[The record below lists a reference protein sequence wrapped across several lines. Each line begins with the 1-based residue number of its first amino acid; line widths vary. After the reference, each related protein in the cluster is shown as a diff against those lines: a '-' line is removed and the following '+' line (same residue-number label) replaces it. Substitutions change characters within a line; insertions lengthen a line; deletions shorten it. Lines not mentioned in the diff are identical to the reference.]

1 MERWAGIAAIVSGL
15 AWAIALPLVATAASD
30 DPVGLGYDDYNRVLT
45 LPLVLLVLTLAGLRR
60 LQKGRLSLWGRRGAA
75 AAVIGAGLLVLGNVI
90 EFWAVL
96 FSDDAVFAIAN
107 DRGLDE
113 WPGSTIGW
121 LTFLVGSFLLF
132 AGGVVFGVAS
142 RAAGILPGWAGLV
155 IAATA
160 PLLLAAFA
168 TWSSSFFFTVGFAA
182 LLGLGWVALG
192 GLLLAAIPVQKHEE
206 RPRGPLL
213 GQSEPKG

>member
-60 LQKGRLSLWGRRGAA
+60 LQRGRLSPWGRRGAA
-75 AAVIGAGLLVLGNVI
+75 VALLGAGLLVIGNVI

-96 FSDDAVFAIAN
+96 SSDDAVFAIAD

-121 LTFLVGSFLLF
+121 LTFLVGLCLLF
-132 AGGVVFGVAS
+132 AGGVVFGFAS
-142 RAAGILPGWAGLV
+142 RAARILPGWAGLV

-168 TWSSSFFFTVGFAA
+168 TWSSSFFFTVVFAA
-182 LLGLGWVALG
+182 LLGLGWIALG
-192 GLLLAAIPVQKHEE
+192 GLLLAAIPVQKREE
-206 RPRGPLL
+206 RPRRPLL
-213 GQSEPKG
+213 GQSKPEG

>member
-1 MERWAGIAAIVSGL
+1 MERWSGIAAIVTGL
-15 AWAIALPLVATAASD
+15 AWAIALPLVSTAASE

-45 LPLVLLVLTLAGLRR
+45 MPLLLLVLTLAGLGR
-60 LQKGRLSLWGRRGAA
+60 LQRGRLSPWGRRGAA
-75 AAVIGAGLLVLGNVI
+75 VAVAGAALLVVGNVI

-96 FSDDAVFAIAN
+96 FSDDAVFAIA
-107 DRGLDE
+107 DERGLDE

-121 LTFLVGSFLLF
+121 FTFLVGSLLLV
-132 AGGVVFGVAS
+132 AGGVVFGFAS
-142 RAAGILPGWAGLV
+142 RAARILPGWAGLV

-160 PLLLAAFA
+160 PLLLAAFTA
-168 TWSSSFFFTVGFAA
+168 WSSSLLLTVVFAA
-182 LLGLGWVALG
+182 PLGLGWIALG
-192 GLLLAAIPVQKHEE
+192 SLLLAAIPVQKREE